1 MGQLNDQGIWNYS
14 DNDIIQSW
22 PVFMNL
28 GFNSVA
34 DVVKGLQKGRVI
46 IADNSQDYNTKL
58 AAVRKAGAGQFEVLV
73 YRKDTKEFSMNVNGQ
88 LTKISGGDVEVDY
101 VNNNDSF
108 STWYR
113 YNVSG
118 PNAVISQNITLS
130 KAGVWLI
137 TPHITISNDSLAG
150 AQNANIDVHC
160 SINGATYKNIGT
172 TNTYTTQSAVPFT
185 GSPIPFYAST
195 PNKVV
200 SVSVKV
206 FCSTG
211 DNIGW
216 GGLTIG
222 AAKIG

>member
-1 MGQLNDQGIWNYS
+1 MGQLNNQGIWTYS

-58 AAVRKAGAGQFEVLV
+58 DAIRKAGAGQFDVLV
-73 YRKDTKEFSMNVNGQ
+73 YRKDSKEFLINVNGQ

-101 VNNNDSF
+101 ANENGAFNSWF
-108 STWYR
+108 R
-113 YNVSG
+113 YATNTNASVSR
-118 PNAVISQNITLS
+118 NITLP

-137 TPHITISNDSLAG
+137 TPHITIACDGIANAN
-150 AQNANIDVHC
+150 NANIDVFC
-160 SINGATYKNIGT
+160 SINGATRKNVGT
-172 TNTYTTQSAVPFT
+172 YNTYATNSIVPFT
-185 GSPIPFYAST
+185 GSPIPFYANT

-200 SVSVKV
+200 SVSVQIA
-206 FCSTG
+206 CSTG
-211 DNIGW
+211 ANIGW